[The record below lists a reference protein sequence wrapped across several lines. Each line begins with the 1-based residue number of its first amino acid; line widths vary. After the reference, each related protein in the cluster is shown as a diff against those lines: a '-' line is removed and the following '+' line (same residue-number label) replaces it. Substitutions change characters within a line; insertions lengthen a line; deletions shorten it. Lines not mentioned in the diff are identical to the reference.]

1 MAKAARPRDIVYS
14 ALKRRIVLN
23 EIRPGEPLTELG
35 LAGELEC
42 SQGTVREA
50 LLRLQEDGLVQR
62 SGHRGTMVT
71 TLDPGAAEE
80 ILDLRK
86 RLETRGALRAVRAY
100 TPDAAA
106 ELKALRQ
113 GMAAAAKRGDA
124 YGLIELDM
132 RFHAAIFRLASP
144 PVLEQILIR
153 CMLHSHR
160 QKLWAPGHRRSLSRT
175 ADRHDTIM
183 EALEAQD
190 VQRLAQEIAHHL
202 DTIVELPAAASRKG
216 SAA

>member
-35 LAGELEC
+35 LANELEC

-71 TLDPGAAEE
+71 TLDPDAAEE

-100 TPDAAA
+100 TQDAAA

-113 GMAAAAKRGDA
+113 GM
-124 YGLIELDM
+124 
-132 RFHAAIFRLASP
+132 
-144 PVLEQILIR
+144 
-153 CMLHSHR
+153 
-160 QKLWAPGHRRSLSRT
+160 
-175 ADRHDTIM
+175 
-183 EALEAQD
+183 
-190 VQRLAQEIAHHL
+190 
-202 DTIVELPAAASRKG
+202 
-216 SAA
+216 